1 MKIST
6 FAATVCALAPALAAA
21 SLLLAAAG
29 VRAAPLT
36 FDEAVELAV
45 RTAPSLQARRMDV
58 AAAGSAAIAAGRL
71 PDPKLRLG
79 LDNFPVSGPPAG
91 TFGGDSM
98 TMASVGLTQAVPNGA
113 RRRAER
119 ERARADTAAARS
131 GRAIETLHVRLDT
144 ALAWVDLYY
153 AERRLAALGEV
164 AKAIAPLRASAPA
177 GLAAGTLRPAQ
188 ALTPRQLFAALDDQR
203 DDLVAAVATAR
214 AQLVRWTGDPQAEVA
229 GAPPSIQVDAARL
242 RADLDRN
249 PTLLAYGPKQRQA
262 DADLDAA
269 RAARRP
275 DWSFDLAYQHRG
287 AMWGDMVSLG
297 ASVSLPLFA
306 RTRQDPIIAARAET
320 AASVR
325 VEREAARRAL
335 EAQFDADLADHVMHH
350 DLMLRARSTLVP
362 LARERANLETSS
374 YGAGTASL
382 SDVLQA
388 FLALA
393 QAQVEA
399 IDREADAARDAVRIN
414 FTYGADPP

>member
-1 MKIST
+1 
-6 FAATVCALAPALAAA
+6 
-21 SLLLAAAG
+21 
-29 VRAAPLT
+29 
-36 FDEAVELAV
+36 
-45 RTAPSLQARRMDV
+45 
-58 AAAGSAAIAAGRL
+58 
-71 PDPKLRLG
+71 
-79 LDNFPVSGPPAG
+79 
-91 TFGGDSM
+91 
-98 TMASVGLTQAVPNGA
+98 
-113 RRRAER
+113 
-119 ERARADTAAARS
+119 
-131 GRAIETLHVRLDT
+131 
-144 ALAWVDLYY
+144 
-153 AERRLAALGEV
+153 
-164 AKAIAPLRASAPA
+164 
-177 GLAAGTLRPAQ
+177 
-188 ALTPRQLFAALDDQR
+188 
-203 DDLVAAVATAR
+203 
-214 AQLVRWTGDPQAEVA
+214 
-229 GAPPSIQVDAARL
+229 
-242 RADLDRN
+242 
-249 PTLLAYGPKQRQA
+249 LLAYGPKQRQA